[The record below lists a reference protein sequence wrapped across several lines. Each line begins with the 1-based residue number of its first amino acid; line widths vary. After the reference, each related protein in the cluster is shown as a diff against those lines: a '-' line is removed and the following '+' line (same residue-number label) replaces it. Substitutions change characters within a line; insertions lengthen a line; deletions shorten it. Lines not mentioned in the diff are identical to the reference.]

1 MARVQDI
8 VDYLQETA
16 PFQYQESYDNSGL
29 LVGNPNWEVTGVLVA
44 LDCIE
49 SIVDEAIDQGANVIV
64 THHPIIFKGL
74 KRLTGSNYIE
84 RTVIKAIEH
93 KIALIAI
100 HTNLDNY
107 RFGVNHI
114 IANKLGMVKQQILAP
129 KEAVLFGLTVFVQKE
144 NAETLRVALAKAG
157 AGQIGDYD
165 SCSFSVEGEGRFKPL
180 EGSNPVIGFQ
190 NDLTTVNEE
199 RISVIVEKH
208 LLSKVVKAMKLAHP
222 YEEVAHEITP
232 LTNKHAYLG
241 SGMIGELEQP
251 MEAMDFL
258 RLIKERF
265 QCESIR
271 YTSICK
277 HLIERVALCG
287 GSGSFLLND
296 AKQQGADIF
305 ITADFKY
312 HEFFDAEEQLIIA
325 DIGHFESEQYT
336 SEWLVWHL
344 TKNFTTFAVRLT
356 NVSTN
361 PINYL

>member
-84 RTVIKAIEH
+84 RTVIKVIEH
-93 KIALIAI
+93 QIALIAI

-114 IANKLGMVKQQILAP
+114 IANKLGLVKQQILAP
-129 KEAVLFGLTVFVQKE
+129 KEAVLFGLTVFVPKE
-144 NAETLRVALAKAG
+144 NAETLRLAMANAG
-157 AGQIGDYD
+157 AGKIGDYD

-180 EGSNPVIGFQ
+180 EGSNPVIGQ
-190 NDLTTVNEE
+190 QYSLTTVMEE

-208 LLSKVVKAMKLAHP
+208 LLSKVVKTMLEVHP

-232 LTNKHAYLG
+232 LSNKHAYLG

-251 MEAMDFL
+251 METMEFL
-258 RLIKERF
+258 SFIKDQFR
-265 QCESIR
+265 CGSIR
-271 YTSICK
+271 YTADCK
-277 HLIERVALCG
+277 KTIKKVALCG
-287 GSGSFLLND
+287 GSGSFLLGD
-296 AKQQGADIF
+296 AKQQKADIF

-312 HEFFDAEEQLIIA
+312 HDFFDAEEQIIIA

-344 TKNFTTFAVRLT
+344 TKKFTTFAVRLT

>member
-114 IANKLGMVKQQILAP
+114 IANKLGLVKQQILAP
-129 KEAVLFGLTVFVQKE
+129 KEAVLFGLTVFVPVE
-144 NAETLRVALAKAG
+144 NASELRIALASAG

-180 EGSNPVIGFQ
+180 EGSNPVIGHHH
-190 NDLTTVNEE
+190 DLTNVKEE

-208 LLSKVVKAMKLAHP
+208 LLSKVVKAMKTAHP
-222 YEEVAHEITP
+222 YEEVAHEIIP
-232 LTNKHAYLG
+232 LSNKHVYLG

-251 MEAMDFL
+251 MESMDFL

-265 QCESIR
+265 RCENIR

-277 HLIERVALCG
+277 NRIERVALCG
-287 GSGSFLLND
+287 GSGSFLLTD
-296 AKQQGADIF
+296 AKQQNADIF

-312 HEFFDAEEQLIIA
+312 HEFFDAEEQIIIA

-344 TKNFTTFAVRLT
+344 TKKFTTFAVRLT